1 MSASPAVVQTQVND
15 LNEQLRILKFGLME
29 VQTLAPYRPHNL
41 QAKPDQGLLMV
52 VQSGDVW
59 LTNFEQ
65 FQNRIRLKKLDF
77 VFIRESVQDYSLH
90 TVMQQNRLPSEL
102 PNVMAVQDQSLE
114 AHTASLLIAKFQFD
128 LFQLPLLQRV
138 LPKYLHRNLTEVDW
152 CTANPFQMAI
162 ESILHKQFELLLL
175 QIAFCMI
182 KLRAEERR
190 ALETATS
197 TKKLESRDPRFTFVA
212 EKLATELDVAW
223 TVESMAK
230 LIFVSRS
237 TFAQRFHEQIGIPPL
252 EYLYKLRME
261 RAQKLLKD
269 SHLEISVIGRLVGYD
284 SPSSFSSAFK
294 RFYGQSPIVFRREVV
309 H

>member
-15 LNEQLRILKFGLME
+15 LNEQLRVLKFGLME
-29 VQTLAPYRPHNL
+29 VQTLAPHRPHNL

-102 PNVMAVQDQSLE
+102 PNVMADQDQSLE
-114 AHTASLLIAKFQFD
+114 AQTASLLIAKFQFD

-138 LPKYLHRNLTEVDW
+138 LPKYLHRNLAEVDW
-152 CTANPFQMAI
+152 CTANPFQLAI

-175 QIAFCMI
+175 QIAFSMI

-197 TKKLESRDPRFTFVA
+197 TKQLESRDPRFTFVA

-237 TFAQRFHEQIGIPPL
+237 TFAQRFHQQIGIPPL

-261 RAQKLLKD
+261 KAQKLLKD

-294 RFYGQSPIVFRREVV
+294 RFYGRSPIVFRREVV